1 METSSGQASSV
12 NKRTNGKVGQ
22 WGGGGA
28 DTAAHVVLSITV
40 SSLHLSWFADDLWD
54 TKKLSNIFRKGAVWR
69 WDTHCKRPSPRRPRS
84 HS

>member
-12 NKRTNGKVGQ
+12 NKRTNGKVGVR
-22 WGGGGA
+22 GA
-28 DTAAHVVLSITV
+28 DTAASVVLSITV
-40 SSLHLSWFADDLWD
+40 SGLHLSWFAGDLWD

-84 HS
+84 QS